1 MMRSKKWTLA
11 ILSALVLICAA
22 LSLVFLPKATASA
35 DTYPCI
41 TVEIDTS
48 KLSEAGADSDY
59 AGLYVNAEGYP
70 VFFTDMQRD
79 DVKQY
84 LVVTYYESEEDTE
97 GTVLNTSQYEVTGS
111 ITGEGTNNVTITY
124 ASPSGATYSEVIGI
138 DFTNREVISID
149 VNAGTQTNNIP
160 SRFSGS
166 VSTNLRPNNIS
177 AYFDDFVVTA
187 YYNDGTS
194 APTVDYSIDGDL
206 YMSTNAGTTTQKNL
220 TITYTGTDAASG
232 NIYKTVEATIEASG
246 INAEMVSWGGSIAN
260 TQYAYTEVDPG
271 DVEVTILYQGGGLA
285 TKTIQLASAPAGRYS
300 VKYYKS
306 NGESHDGPL
315 EIDDDYVVFTYH
327 ESGQDIE
334 SGIYNLPENITPQDY
349 AQPGFN
355 NTAATYD
362 PVNHPKITMTGY
374 NSEIMELIAWSAVDT
389 ADTDTH
395 YDTGLTVEYNGSNVI
410 FTATAAGTY
419 TITVTIKD
427 EGIGEGYQWAA
438 SGDGTRDPENYK
450 KVTYT
455 WTVNKAVATPG
466 LSIDDWTYGETP
478 SEAQITLAGNEGDQY
493 IHHYSGTPNDP
504 SQSAITDQTTAPTE
518 AGSYELYVTIGSSRN
533 YAYGISNTVEF
544 TINRKA
550 VEAPTVENKTYNG
563 ATQTSGLT
571 GDSIYTVTSDVGG
584 VNVSSYTTTL
594 TLANAYN
601 YKWQN
606 ESEGEAETTVT
617 WNIIPKEL
625 AMPVLGTPSSSSF
638 TGSDI
643 TVAISKYS
651 SFCDEYGD
659 GCGISVSVA
668 AATTVTTQPSYAN
681 GTITAVNAAT
691 YNVTITL
698 ANSTNYKWAEGV
710 TQSGGTV
717 TLQFTINRQQ
727 LAIPTW
733 GNNSN
738 SVSTTFNNSDQTQTI
753 TFASGFNTSLVTLS
767 ESGGSLS
774 GFELTA
780 KDVDTYTVTIS
791 LTAAAM
797 ADYEW
802 SDSTQNSVTL
812 TWNITADENT
822 LSFSISGWTYS
833 DGTVAQPSDITVKYG
848 DASDVTFT
856 YYYKA
861 FDGTG
866 SDSFVSVGST
876 PTFNAGYYYV
886 VGSIA
891 ETDNYGAASYGGENV
906 TNFTVARASVE
917 KPTVA
922 TPDSYVYNYGADI
935 SVQLSGAG
943 LGTSYSITEVD
954 GSSNTAGTA
963 TTAGAHTITVTLN
976 GNYKWSGESE
986 PAGTNRTCTLNWT
999 IAQLSVTR
1007 PTADGTS
1014 FTYTGSAQT
1023 YTFGSYDGKAINISP
1038 SSAYTEFSYDSE
1050 AGTLTALHAGDY
1062 TVTLSLKDDN
1072 FKWATSGD
1080 DPTYTW
1086 NIAQDENS
1094 FTLTM
1099 SGWEYITGGTQG
1111 NSPQISDLKFGK
1123 AQDIQYTYYYKDN
1136 LDNSWTQLSADGE
1149 GNVIFNAG
1157 QYYVTATL
1165 AGTGDYKDVTVTAGS
1180 EDSPLFTVSKQA
1192 VNAPT
1197 LTGGYENEGRY
1208 LEYDN
1213 GQTLRPTVTQNDSL
1227 YTVKNDTESSNYGD
1241 YTLTVTLKDFNNYC
1255 WNEGSLNAGA
1265 QENETLTDSISGAVL
1280 TMWYRITKTQ
1290 YQLNVSITGWQYGSY
1305 SEVAN
1310 KPTVSANVTGVK
1322 EVTDALAGATFT
1334 YYEADDTQQQNGSSN
1349 RPTEAGSYV
1358 VVANV
1363 AETNN
1368 YAAQT
1373 ASTTFEITAANLTVS
1388 ATGYSDTYNAADH
1401 DALVSITVTAKTDNG
1416 SANGT
1421 ENLTS
1426 SSYTIEYRLNGSSDW
1441 STTMPQVRDVA
1452 DSGTVYFRIT
1462 GVDNHND
1469 YTNGSFTVTISKY
1482 STSITW
1488 SGAEDNKFTYDGA
1501 DHLNDVT
1508 ATLDVLEGDQVGGA
1522 DIALDVS
1529 VSSGSA
1535 DNSFKNAGNYTL
1547 TADTSAYTGNYEIDH
1562 TTQTYTIERRA
1573 VTVRAADSTSVYGEE
1588 PDLTEIYSGDSAN
1601 NTDLQFVED
1610 DDITVSVESNATNA
1624 SGVGTYRIYISG
1636 VSSTESGALSNYT
1649 INGVAGE
1656 SFAGYAGDVSSTY
1669 DGTLTITARPI
1680 SVNIPTPDGKEY
1692 TGGYQTATAEAGAVS
1707 GNPASGV
1714 ANGDE
1719 IEFNYSYAL
1728 TSGGESTT
1736 QGALNAGTYTVTV
1749 SLPDNSN
1756 YKLEGTNTATFT
1768 IKPYT
1773 VTSLTWSDT
1782 SFTYNGE
1789 DQSESA
1795 KALASFQGIGQDSS
1809 TTYTLVT
1816 STSGEFKDAGP
1827 YTFTA
1832 AFDDE
1837 GATTSEDGNYTLAE
1851 NATTKQYTMAKRAV
1865 YITLG
1870 SDSKQYGDALPT
1882 FSWSYSGSSASNDN
1896 NKFVDGISEN
1906 GAIYDISA
1914 AVSTEVL
1921 NGTTY
1926 IVSPQGSYDITA
1938 TIASG
1943 YTATLANYD
1952 VQITDG
1958 KLTVSPRAITV
1969 QIEATSS
1976 TYGDNEATIGYSY
1989 ADGTSLY
1996 AGDTAAEVF
2005 TITAGVT
2012 STSAVGDYA
2021 VTLTNEKGDTYYNIT
2036 LANSGASGLTV
2047 DDLYTVTPA
2056 TITGVSVTPTTG
2068 LGYNGADQFSGAFT
2082 EGATTVNGME
2092 QTWTFSLSQSGDF
2105 TSTLTL
2111 KDAGTY
2117 NIYYKITAD
2126 NHYEY
2131 SSGSDYFT
2139 VVIDKADL
2147 TVTVTGTTTYGEEAP
2162 EYSEYKIEA
2171 VGLQGSDSV
2180 ADLLIAGTT
2189 FNISHSYT
2197 QGSDAGTYY
2206 LTVTQA
2212 QELTNYNVAYVS
2224 GQGSASTL
2232 TVNQREITLRINDVS
2247 VDFGTPGTLSLT
2259 LTEGSFYN
2267 SHSTSDFLGYIAVY
2281 SDTEGNTSVTADGTL
2296 ERGTYYIIGKDTN
2309 TGIAANYD
2317 ITFVGETSGNVY
2329 GIYSVAVVT
2338 INVEGSFNGSLIYD
2352 GNQKVYTVHSVTPGV
2367 TVEFSYKYEQNT
2379 GTAESPVWITLSGA
2393 PTNAGNYR
2401 VTYTSQNPNY
2411 TVSGATYNFTIEKAT
2426 FNVTVSFNDSYTNEY
2441 DGKPYAPTVN
2451 GLQDQ
2456 AKGIDGTELVVSYDN
2471 GITDVT
2477 SGTTFKAYLSLSN
2490 DTNYKLET
2498 TQLTTTVIITAKV
2511 VDITWVTDDFTYDG
2525 TDQSGKVTAYY
2536 LDVNGNKVDLAVTLT
2551 DGSFVNANTYT
2562 FSAAFATEDTG
2573 SSNYALPS
2581 TVTKDFTIKPAE
2593 VDVTISHMQQVYTG
2607 EQFSTVTGVKGTNY
2621 TVSSGTVYN
2630 GDDLGITITITD
2642 GATNVGKYDV
2652 TAKAA
2657 NTNYKV
2663 TFVESSLSQ
2672 AYEITKATIADG
2684 DVSFT
2689 IYGGTSGATYDATTH
2704 QVASDLSVTTSTVV
2718 GHGNTPVWSF
2728 SLDGS
2733 NYYPIDNANV
2743 LVRNVTAYTVYYKI
2757 TADNHNTYT
2766 GQFTVTINPYEVSVE
2781 WVDDNFTYNGEDQK
2795 DAVTATYTDL
2805 GKNVRNLVVTLSDD
2819 TEFRDVDG
2827 GKNYTFTAAFD
2838 TNSDP
2843 VYQNYSLNVES
2854 TTETFNMKK
2863 ATLEWATEFAWVD
2876 AGNTEYAWIYL
2887 DEDFMDN
2894 RTAPVAALANNA
2906 AYTIAEDEN
2915 GVVVTYYTDASC
2927 TQPVG
2932 PFSSTTNAGT
2942 YYAKVTV
2949 AETGNY
2955 YGIEATYSFEVEQKA
2970 VSIDW
2975 NTQEPFI
2982 FDGAQKTNT
2991 LNYEE
2996 YMSVDNAT
3004 GTGQISYTNDVGQ
3017 RLVTMTATAQGVYS
3031 VEVTLTSNNYKWNT
3045 NELAKTITVSWS
3057 ISNAAN
3063 SWTTTLTIKGWIYGQ
3078 YSDDNLPNAEAAY
3091 GVVEYRYTAAGASAP
3106 DSADDFYG
3114 LSATVPTNAGTYY
3127 VMAYVEGTENYGRLW
3142 AVAQFTISRA
3152 EITKPTEDTDSFT
3165 YSGNS
3170 QTYMPE
3176 GFDADTMFISGN
3188 VQTNASSYTVTVSLR
3203 DKLNYKWADTE
3214 GNAETADLTFTFVIN
3229 KQQVTAPTMPAG
3241 TWTYDGERQELVL
3254 DGFNSAT
3261 MGIQSMG
3268 SLVVEVTEST
3278 NVKFVT
3284 RNAGEYTIKIS
3295 LKNSDN
3301 FQWAAGTSV
3310 DSDGYATYT
3319 WVIGKAANSWL
3330 DGTPS
3335 ISGWTYGN
3343 QPNLP
3348 AAEAKYGTAV
3358 ITYYTYSGT
3367 GYVAMEAPTYLTNAG
3382 TYYIKAVVAGDT
3394 NYEALESDYINFKI
3408 EKADYSAA
3416 ALEGITWTNTTVVY
3430 NGSEQ
3435 KPEAHG
3441 LPVGLDGIAL
3451 GYTVE
3456 SKIDAG
3462 EYTLTVTFSTTSPN
3476 YNVPASTTVS
3486 FEITEYTVE
3495 ITWAQDNFTYNGTDQ
3510 SGEVTAT
3517 YTDVNGTP
3525 VDLAVTV
3532 DGGEFKNVNEGGYTF
3547 TAAFAGSDA
3556 GSKNYALPADPSAVF
3571 HMAPAAVEVT
3581 LENQSATYTGSD
3593 LSGTLDDTK
3602 YTVSGTVYN
3611 GDDLGITLSILGGA
3625 AIDARTYTIEGAS
3638 SNANYTVTF
3647 HTGVF
3652 TITPLGIEVEIT
3664 AGGGE
3669 YGGEIEAA
3677 TATITGEVPAGVE
3690 AEITYTGIANDGTP
3704 YVNSI
3709 TVPTKAGTYT
3719 VRVTINNTNY
3729 TVSGIDV
3736 ATMIISR
3743 KIVELPEIASKEYT
3757 GEALTADI
3765 AASELYTVSQ
3775 GSDWVNVG
3783 DYNVE
3788 FTLNDAS
3795 NYRWATSTA
3804 ATATGIFSI
3813 TRASNSVTAPSVN
3826 ETYVYGDVIAPWG
3839 AKADFGTVYYVY
3851 ATEEDSNSYT
3861 TTVPTEVGTYYVRAA
3876 VAGTT
3881 NYFGA
3886 TSDAAV
3892 MFEIVQAEVALPTLD
3907 KASTVYS
3914 GERQTNL
3921 LKGYDSASMK
3931 LDLGSLAATQTESG
3945 LELYAINVG
3954 EYTIKVTLNDTH
3966 NFKWAEGVTE
3976 VSLTWEITQ
3985 FTANTVEVSITQPAT
4000 YGDELKV
4007 DVTADMGAESA
4018 QIAYYTDNNGSI
4030 GELLTEQPT
4039 EAGTYWV
4046 VATIADTDNYVGGE
4060 AEAKFTIQPKT
4071 VTDPVSGGTDVTYDG
4086 AAHTAYIEGVDLSL
4100 MSVSSESVLTYANG
4114 KYELTMTDA
4123 GDYTITVTLNDSRNY
4138 AWASGSSDP
4147 LVFTWTVSKL
4157 TTNNIEV
4164 SITQNAVYGDE
4175 LVVDVTADMGA
4186 ESAQIAYYTDNNGSR
4201 GEQLSAQ
4208 PTEAGTYWVV
4218 ATIADTDNYVG
4229 GEASQQFTIQPKTVT
4244 DPVSGGASVVYDGA
4258 AHTAYIEGVD
4268 LSLMSVT
4275 SDSVLTYVNGR
4286 YELTMTDAGDY
4297 TITVTLNDS
4306 RNYAW
4311 ASGSSDPLVFT
4322 WTVAQAVNSWT
4333 AELEMSGWIYGE
4345 SPAQPSATAQFGEAV
4360 FTYYNAEGDEIT
4372 PDKLTE
4378 AGSYYVV
4385 ATVEGNE
4392 NYTGLTARKDFV
4404 VEKAD
4409 YDTTG
4414 ITWSN
4419 TSVVY
4424 NGNEQSPVA
4433 DGLPVGLDGIAL
4445 EYKVESAVNAGEYT
4459 LTVTFSTE
4467 STNYNVPASITVEF
4481 EITKL
4486 AVEIEWTEDNFTYD
4500 GTDQQDK
4507 VKATFEGV
4515 DGVHELVVTL
4525 ISADEFKEA
4534 NAEGY
4539 IFRAELSAED
4549 AVNYRLPEEVTAV
4562 FHIATYEVD
4571 VTINPGGGVYGG
4583 TITPAT
4589 VTITGAPE
4597 ELGYTIT
4604 YSGTANDGTVYDG
4617 EAVPTQAGSYTVTVT
4632 LSDGN
4637 YTIAGGNTAI
4647 MIISRATVTEPDA
4660 GSKVYTGA
4668 PLIADIPASPLYT
4681 VSQEAQINAGSY
4693 AVMLTLTDPD
4703 NYRWSSTTGSTVVI
4717 YFTILRA
4724 PNSVTPPTV
4733 EEQYIYGEEVRP
4745 YGSVARHGTVY
4756 YVFSTTE
4763 DFAHYTTTAPVDVG
4777 VYYVRA
4783 MVNATENYQGCVSE
4797 WVVFEIVPAVIELPA
4812 LDFTS
4817 SVYDGTQQYNGVNGV
4832 DLGIMNIS
4840 ARGDLITLGSVQ
4852 LTARNAGVYSVTI
4865 TLKNGV
4871 NFTFADGST
4880 TVTLTWTLQRLAVA
4894 KPTEDLT
4901 EFMENG
4907 KVLTYM
4913 PEGFSYKLMTIGGN
4927 TAIWAGD
4934 YVVTVGLADTQN
4946 YVWTDGTTDAIHF
4959 DFHVDINLMWLIILL
4974 SILLI
4979 LALIALV
4986 VLAILLAKERRN
4998 NSGGDDNGGT
5008 SGTGGPAMYGAAMLA
5023 VMPTMALTSQIW
5035 ICVGLGVACLVVI
5048 VIDIVLGVKLAKE
5061 KKKTYRADA
5070 EGSDSGTADGAG
5082 R

>member
-48 KLSEAGADSDY
+48 KLSQAGADSDY

-84 LVVTYYESEEDTE
+84 LVVTYYESEEDTK
-97 GTVLNTSQYEVTGS
+97 GTVVDQYTISGQ
-111 ITGEGTNNVTITY
+111 ITGEGENTVTVSY
-124 ASPSGATYSEVIGI
+124 NAPSGDAYSAEIAI
-138 DFTNREVISID
+138 SFINREVISID
-149 VNAGTQTNNIP
+149 VDAGTQGPNIP
-160 SRFSGS
+160 SSMSGNVDS
-166 VSTNLRPNNIS
+166 YLRPNITS
-177 AYFDDFVVTA
+177 YFPSFVVTA
-187 YYNDGTS
+187 NYNDGTS
-194 APTVDYSIDGDL
+194 TTTTNYSLSADL
-206 YMSTNAGTTTQKNL
+206 YMSTSVGTITDKNI
-220 TITYTGTDAASG
+220 TVTYTGSDAASG
-232 NIYKTVEATIEASG
+232 NVRDSFSAQVVASSILSVSFNG
-246 INAEMVSWGGSIAN
+246 QINN
-260 TQYAYTEVDPG
+260 DQYVYTELD
-271 DVEVTILYQGGGLA
+271 
-285 TKTIQLASAPAGRYS
+285 PAGISLEIFYFEDNTMRSKQINLDELDESRYS
-300 VKYYKS
+300 VAYY
-306 NGESHDGPL
+306 GESGGPHDGPL
-315 EIDDDYVVFTYH
+315 QLGDKYVIITYYENGQSYNTNAQFTLPSDVKPQDRAHPALNNTSATYNPVNGPEIVMGAVDGQTMGNYDDSIMDITYTAVDAVTYTPY
-327 ESGQDIE
+327 GQTGLE
-334 SGIYNLPENITPQDY
+334 ITPNDN
-349 AQPGFN
+349 G
-355 NTAATYD
+355 
-362 PVNHPKITMTGY
+362 
-374 NSEIMELIAWSAVDT
+374 
-389 ADTDTH
+389 
-395 YDTGLTVEYNGSNVI
+395 TVTI
-410 FTATAAGTY
+410 KATAAGIY
-419 TITVTIKD
+419 TITVELKD
-427 EGIGEGYQWAA
+427 EGYQWAEH
-438 SGDGTRDPENYK
+438 GDGTRDPNDVQK
-450 KVTYT
+450 ITYT
-455 WTVNKAVATPG
+455 WTVNKDVATPV
-466 LSIDDWTYGETP
+466 LSMDSWTYSETP
-478 SEAQITLAGNEGDQY
+478 SEPDVALLGDDNVVY
-493 IHHYSGTPNDP
+493 TYHYSGSPNDP
-504 SQSAITDQTTAPTE
+504 NEADLTDQTERPTE
-518 AGSYELYVTIGSSRN
+518 AGTYKLYVTINSSRN
-533 YAYGISNTVEF
+533 YSSGRSAEVEF
-544 TINRKA
+544 KINRKA

-638 TGSDI
+638 TGEAI
-643 TVAISKYS
+643 TVAISNYN

-698 ANSTNYKWAEGV
+698 ASSTNYKWAEGV

-717 TLQFTINRQQ
+717 TLQFTIDRQQ

-733 GNNSN
+733 GNNSS
-738 SVSTTFNNSDQTQTI
+738 SVSTTFNNSDQTQTV

-767 ESGGSLS
+767 ESDGGTLS
-774 GFELTA
+774 GFTLTA
-780 KDVDTYTVTIS
+780 KDVNTYTVTIS

-802 SDSTQNSVTL
+802 VGGTQNSVTL

-833 DGTVAQPSDITVKYG
+833 DGTVATPGNITVKYG
-848 DASDVTFT
+848 EASDVTFT

-866 SDSFVSVGST
+866 SDSFVSVGDK

-891 ETDNYGAASYGGENV
+891 QTDNYGAASYGGE
-906 TNFTVARASVE
+906 TQTAFIVARASVE

-922 TPDSYVYNYGADI
+922 NPDSYVYNYGADI

-976 GNYKWSGESE
+976 GNYKWSGEDA
-986 PAGTNRTCTLNWT
+986 PAGTNRTCTLEWT

-1014 FTYTGSAQT
+1014 FTYKGSAQT
-1023 YTFGSYDGKAINISP
+1023 YTFGSYDGKAINIST
-1038 SSAYTEFSYDSE
+1038 SETYDDFSYDSE
-1050 AGTLTALHAGDY
+1050 NGTLTATHAGDY
-1062 TVTLSLKDDN
+1062 TVTLSLKNAN
-1072 FKWATSGD
+1072 FKWAD
-1080 DPTYTW
+1080 NYTTDQLTFTW
-1086 NIAQDENS
+1086 TINKADNS
-1094 FTLTM
+1094 FEFTIT
-1099 SGWEYITGGTQG
+1099 GWTYQDGGTQG
-1111 NSPQISDLKFGK
+1111 NLPYVTTAPTFGETN
-1123 AQDIQYTYYYKDN
+1123 AIQYTYYYKDN
-1136 LDNSWTQLSADGE
+1136 LGGDWQQLPVSPE
-1149 GNVIFNAG
+1149 TELIFNAG
-1157 QYYVTATL
+1157 QYYVVATL

-1197 LTGGYENEGRY
+1197 LTGGYEDEGRY
-1208 LEYDN
+1208 LEFQSA
-1213 GQTLRPTVTQNDSL
+1213 GTTLRPTVATSDL
-1227 YTVKNDTESSNYGD
+1227 YTVNNTAESSTYGN
-1241 YTLTVTLKDFNNYC
+1241 YTLAVTLKNFNNYC
-1255 WNEGSLNAGA
+1255 WNEGSLNTGA
-1265 QENETLTDSISGAVL
+1265 QENETLKDSIDGAVL

-1290 YQLNVSITGWQYGSY
+1290 YQLSVSITGWQYGSY
-1305 SEVAN
+1305 SATTN
-1310 KPTVSANVTGVK
+1310 KPTVSANVTDVV
-1322 EVTDALAGATFT
+1322 EVTNALAGATFT
-1334 YYEADDTQQQNGSSN
+1334 YYAADDTQQQNGSSN
-1349 RPTEAGSYV
+1349 RPTAAGSYV

-1363 AETNN
+1363 AETTN

-1373 ASTTFEITAANLTVS
+1373 ASTTFEITAANLEVS
-1388 ATGYSDTYNAADH
+1388 ATGYSDTYNAAEH
-1401 DALVSITVTAKTDNG
+1401 DALASITVTAKTDDG
-1416 SANGT
+1416 STNGT
-1421 ENLTS
+1421 TQLT
-1426 SSYTIEYRLNGSSDW
+1426 SYTIEYSLNGSSDW
-1441 STTMPQVRDVA
+1441 TTTMPQVRDVA
-1452 DSGTVYFRIT
+1452 DSGTIYFRIT

-1469 YTNGSFTVTISKY
+1469 YTKGSFTVTISQY
-1482 STSITW
+1482 STHITW
-1488 SGAEDNKFTYDGA
+1488 SGGDDYSFIYNGDSRSDE
-1501 DHLNDVT
+1501 VT
-1508 ATLDVLEGDQVGGA
+1508 AT
-1522 DIALDVS
+1522 IALLAGDGTS
-1529 VSSGSA
+1529 DELTFTITSGDS
-1535 DNSFKNAGNYTL
+1535 NFKNAGNYTL
-1547 TADTSAYTGNYEIDH
+1547 EAATDDWSENYSIDH

-1588 PDLTEIYSGDSAN
+1588 PDLTESYSGDSAD
-1601 NTDLQFVED
+1601 NTDLQFVVSD
-1610 DDITVSVESNATNA
+1610 GITVSVESNADNA
-1624 SGVGTYRIYISG
+1624 SDVGDYRIYIAG
-1636 VSSTESGALSNYT
+1636 VSSAESGALSNYT
-1649 INGVAGE
+1649 INGVNGE
-1656 SFAGYAGDVSSTY
+1656 SFAGYKGSTSGTEY

-1680 SVNIPTPDGKEY
+1680 SVNIPTPNGKEY

-1707 GNPASGV
+1707 GTVPSGV
-1714 ANGDE
+1714 ANGDT
-1719 IEFNYSYAL
+1719 ISFNYSYAL
-1728 TSGGESTT
+1728 TSGGEPTAL
-1736 QGALNAGTYTVTV
+1736 GALNAGDYTVTV
-1749 SLPDNSN
+1749 SLPEGSN
-1756 YKLEGTNTATFT
+1756 YEISGTNTATFT

-1773 VTSLTWSDT
+1773 VNSLTWSNA

-1795 KALASFQGIGQDSS
+1795 KALASFQGIGRDSS

-1816 STSGEFKDAGP
+1816 STSGEFKNANT

-1832 AFDDE
+1832 AFE
-1837 GATTSEDGNYTLAE
+1837 GGTTTSADGNYTLAAG
-1851 NATTKQYTMAKRAV
+1851 ATTKQYTMARRAV
-1865 YITLG
+1865 SITLG
-1870 SDSKQYGDALPT
+1870 NASAQYGDVLPT
-1882 FSWSYSGSSASNDN
+1882 FSWTYSGDSASNDSLQ
-1896 NKFVDGISEN
+1896 FVDSITEGMT
-1906 GAIYDISA
+1906 IYDISA

-1938 TIASG
+1938 AIASG
-1943 YTATLANYD
+1943 YTDTLANYD

-1958 KLTVSPRAITV
+1958 TLVVSPRAITV
-1969 QIEATSS
+1969 QINATSG
-1976 TYGDNEATIGYSY
+1976 TYGDPEATIGYQLTNS
-1989 ADGTSLY
+1989 TSLY

-2021 VTLTNEKGDTYYNIT
+2021 VTLTNVKGADYYNIT
-2036 LANSGASGLTV
+2036 LANDGASGLTV
-2047 DDLYTVTPA
+2047 DDLYTVNRA
-2056 TITGVSVTPTTG
+2056 DITNVSVTPTTG
-2068 LGYNGADQFSGAFT
+2068 LVYNGADQFSDAFT
-2082 EGATTVNGME
+2082 KGATTVNEMA
-2092 QTWTFSLSQSGDF
+2092 QTWTFSLSQGGTYSEA
-2105 TSTLTL
+2105 LTL

-2117 NIYYKITAD
+2117 HIYYKITAP
-2126 NHYEY
+2126 NHNEY
-2131 SSGSDYFT
+2131 SSGSNYFT
-2139 VVIDKADL
+2139 VEIAKADL
-2147 TVTVTGTTTYGEEAP
+2147 TVTVTGTTTYGEAAP
-2162 EYSEYKIEA
+2162 ADGDYKIAAE
-2171 VGLQGSDSV
+2171 GLQGSDTV
-2180 ADLLIAGTT
+2180 ADLFTAGTT
-2189 FNISHSYT
+2189 FNISHSYVK
-2197 QGSDAGTYY
+2197 GSDAGTYY
-2206 LTVTQA
+2206 LTVTKA
-2212 QELTNYNVAYVS
+2212 QELTNYNVTYIS
-2224 GQGSASTL
+2224 GENSASTL

-2477 SGTTFKAYLSLSN
+2477 SGTTFKAYLSLSDN
-2490 DTNYKLET
+2490 TNYKLET

-2536 LDVNGNKVDLAVTLT
+2536 LDVNGNKVALAVTLT

-2728 SLDGS
+2728 SLDGI
-2733 NYYPIDNANV
+2733 NYYPIDDTSV
-2743 LVRNVTAYTVYYKI
+2743 LVRNVADSGTVYYKI
-2757 TADNHNTYT
+2757 EADNHETYT
-2766 GQFTVTINPYEVSVE
+2766 GQFNVTINPYEVEVKWVE
-2781 WVDDNFTYNGEDQK
+2781 NDFTYNGSDQK

-2805 GKNVRNLVVTLSDD
+2805 GSNVRDLVVTLSGD

-2827 GKNYTFTAAFD
+2827 SADYTFTAAFD

-2843 VYQNYSLNVES
+2843 VYQNYSLKAES
-2854 TTETFNMKK
+2854 TTETFNMQK
-2863 ATLEWATEFAWVD
+2863 ATLEWATEFAWKD

-2887 DEDFMDN
+2887 DDDFMDN
-2894 RTAPVAALANNA
+2894 RTAPVAALANNSG
-2906 AYTIAEDEN
+2906 YTIAEGEN
-2915 GVVVTYYTDASC
+2915 GVVVTYYTDAQC
-2927 TQPVG
+2927 TQVAG

-2955 YGIEATYSFEVEQKA
+2955 YGIETTYSFEVEQKA

-2975 NTQEPFI
+2975 NTQDPFI
-2982 FDGAQKTNT
+2982 FDGEQKTNT

-2996 YMSVDNAT
+2996 YMSVANAT

-3045 NELAKTITVSWS
+3045 NESAKTITVSWS

-3063 SWTTTLTIKGWIYGQ
+3063 SWTTTLTITGWIYGQ

-3203 DKLNYKWADTE
+3203 DKLNYKWQGTSGD
-3214 GNAETADLTFTFVIN
+3214 AETADLTFTFVIN
-3229 KQQVTAPTMPAG
+3229 KQQVAAPTMPAG
-3241 TWTYDGERQELVL
+3241 TWTYNGERQELVL
-3254 DGFNSAT
+3254 NGFNSAT

-3301 FQWAAGTSV
+3301 FQWAAGTDV
-3310 DSDGYATYT
+3310 DDDGYATYT

-3335 ISGWTYGN
+3335 IEGWTYGD

-3358 ITYYTYSGT
+3358 ITYYTYNGT
-3367 GYVAMEAPTYLTNAG
+3367 GYVEMEAPTYLTNAG

-3394 NYEALESDYINFKI
+3394 NYEELESGYIEFKI

-3416 ALEGITWTNTTVVY
+3416 ALAGITWTNTTVVY
-3430 NGSEQ
+3430 DGNEQ
-3435 KPEAHG
+3435 KPEAHS

-3456 SKIDAG
+3456 SKIDVG
-3462 EYTLTVTFSTTSPN
+3462 NYTLTVTFSTTSPN

-3593 LSGTLDDTK
+3593 LSGTLDDSK
-3602 YTVSGTVYN
+3602 YDVTVGTVF
-3611 GDDLGITLSILGGA
+3611 GDDDLGIKLSILGGT

-3638 SNANYTVTF
+3638 SNANYSVTF

-3677 TATITGEVPAGVE
+3677 TAKITSEVPAGVE
-3690 AEITYTGIANDGTP
+3690 AEITYMGMTNEGDA
-3704 YVNSI
+3704 YNSAD
-3709 TVPTKAGTYT
+3709 VPEKAGTYT
-3719 VRVTINNTNY
+3719 VRVTINDTNY
-3729 TVSGIDV
+3729 EVSGIDV

-3743 KIVELPEIASKEYT
+3743 KIVELPEITSKEYT
-3757 GEALTADI
+3757 GYALTADL
-3765 AASELYTVSQ
+3765 ATSTLYTFTQ
-3775 GSDWVNVG
+3775 GADWVNAG

-3851 ATEEDSNSYT
+3851 ATEENSDNYT

-3892 MFEIVQAEVALPTLD
+3892 MFEIVQAEVALPTLETE
-3907 KASTVYS
+3907 STVYS

-3921 LKGYDSASMK
+3921 LKGYDSASMQ
-3931 LDLGSLAATQTESG
+3931 LDLGSLAATQTAEG

-3966 NFKWAEGVTE
+3966 NFKWADGVTE

-4018 QIAYYTDNNGSI
+4018 QIAYYADNDGSR
-4030 GELLTEQPT
+4030 GEQLSAQPT

-4046 VATIADTDNYVGGE
+4046 VATIAGNDNYVGGTNSQQ
-4060 AEAKFTIQPKT
+4060 FTIQPKT
-4071 VTDPVSGGTDVTYDG
+4071 VTVPTSGGTDVTYDG
-4086 AAHTAYIEGVDLSL
+4086 AAHTAYITGVDLSL
-4100 MSVSSESVLTYANG
+4100 MSVTSDSVLTYANG
-4114 KYELTMTDA
+4114 RYELSMTDA

-4138 AWASGSSDP
+4138 AWASGGSDP
-4147 LVFTWTVSKL
+4147 LIFTWTV
-4157 TTNNIEV
+4157 
-4164 SITQNAVYGDE
+4164 D
-4175 LVVDVTADMGA
+4175 
-4186 ESAQIAYYTDNNGSR
+4186 
-4201 GEQLSAQ
+4201 
-4208 PTEAGTYWVV
+4208 
-4218 ATIADTDNYVG
+4218 
-4229 GEASQQFTIQPKTVT
+4229 
-4244 DPVSGGASVVYDGA
+4244 
-4258 AHTAYIEGVD
+4258 
-4268 LSLMSVT
+4268 
-4275 SDSVLTYVNGR
+4275 
-4286 YELTMTDAGDY
+4286 
-4297 TITVTLNDS
+4297 
-4306 RNYAW
+4306 
-4311 ASGSSDPLVFT
+4311 
-4322 WTVAQAVNSWT
+4322 QAVNSWT

-4345 SPAQPSATAQFGEAV
+4345 SPAQPSAMAQFGEVV

-4378 AGSYYVV
+4378 AGSYYVI
-4385 ATVEGNE
+4385 AAVEGNE

-4404 VEKAD
+4404 VEKAE

-4445 EYKVESAVNAGEYT
+4445 EYKVESAVKAGEYT

-4486 AVEIEWTEDNFTYD
+4486 AVEIEWADDNFTYD

-4507 VKATFEGV
+4507 VTATFEGV

-4539 IFRAELSAED
+4539 TFRAELSAED
-4549 AVNYRLPEEVTAV
+4549 AVNYRLPAEVTAV

-4571 VTINPGGGVYGG
+4571 VSINTGGGVYGG

-4637 YTIAGGNTAI
+4637 YTISGGNTAI

-4797 WVVFEIVPAVIELPA
+4797 WVVFEIVPAVIELPT

-5008 SGTGGPAMYGAAMLA
+5008 SGTAMYGAAMLA

-5048 VIDIVLGVKLAKE
+5048 AIDIVLGVKLAKE

-5070 EGSDSGTADGAG
+5070 EGSGSGTADGAG